1 MMLAIVLALAAAAV
15 YGTATALQHHA
26 ASDEHRPD
34 GSSRH
39 LLVRLW
45 RRPSWLLGL
54 VLSVVAFAVHVA
66 ALHEGPLILVQPVVV
81 TTVVFA
87 VLVRSGLDRTPP
99 IPAEILWCVC
109 TWVGLAMFVAAVG
122 PDRPHPVADD
132 QTSLPFLAVG
142 ATLAALAAIAAS
154 RTASRAR
161 RGFLLGVAAGILYGL
176 TAALITVATSHG
188 TDGLS
193 VLPIDHW
200 STWLIVPTG
209 VSAFL
214 LSQWAYEATQL
225 SVSVPTL
232 NIVDVVTA
240 LLFSSIVFDDHVFS
254 ISPRLLVTLAGITLV
269 GIGLWRLVQ
278 LSEQLHERHA
288 AAARSSS

>member
-1 MMLAIVLALAAAAV
+1 MMLAIVLALAAAAL

-26 ASDEHRPD
+26 ASSEHRPD
-34 GSSRH
+34 ASSRH
-39 LLVRLW
+39 LLARLW
-45 RRPSWLLGL
+45 RQPTWLLGL
-54 VLSVVAFAVHVA
+54 GLSGAAFAVHVA
-66 ALHEGPLILVQPVVV
+66 ALREGPLILVQPIVV

-87 VLVRSGLDRTPP
+87 VLVRAGLDRTPP

-109 TWVGLAMFVAAVG
+109 TWVGLALFLAAVG

-132 QTSLPFLAVG
+132 QTSLPFLATG
-142 ATLAALAAIAAS
+142 ATLAALAAIIAS

-176 TAALITVATSHG
+176 TAALITVATSDG
-188 TDGLS
+188 TGRVVL
-193 VLPIDHW
+193 LPIYHW
-200 STWLIVPTG
+200 STWLVVPAG
-209 VSAFL
+209 LSAFL

-240 LLFSSIVFDDHVFS
+240 LLFSSVVFDDHVFS
-254 ISPRLLVTLAGITLV
+254 LSGRLLVTLAGITLV

-278 LSEQLHERHA
+278 LSEQLHQRQ
-288 AAARSSS
+288 AAARLSS